1 MLNKSKIKCYS
12 ILLFNNKILFDQQ
25 KKLHRLTYTKLK
37 PQRRL
42 KPNTLSLKT
51 LSTWLLYSK
60 FVYIDLMKSVSK
72 TNNTE

>member
-1 MLNKSKIKCYS
+1 MLNKCKIKCYS

-51 LSTWLLYSK
+51 LST
-60 FVYIDLMKSVSK
+60 
-72 TNNTE
+72 